1 MSEVFLGVG
10 TNLGDREK
18 NLSDVTAIIERSIGD
33 ILLASSIYETEPWG
47 FEAKDEFLNMVLKV
61 STGLGPSELLSRI
74 LGIEISMGRLR
85 GEKQYSSRI
94 IDIDILLYGD
104 RIIDEEDLCI
114 PHPHLHERKF
124 VLVPLS
130 EIAPSLIH
138 PVINQSIASLLF
150 NCSDKSRVMKAQ
162 L

>member
-10 TNLGDREK
+10 TNLGNRVK
-18 NLSDVTAIIERSIGD
+18 NMSDVTAIIERSIGD

-124 VLVPLS
+124 VLVPLC
-130 EIAPSLIH
+130 EIAPGLIH
-138 PVINQSIASLLF
+138 PVINQSIASLLLK
-150 NCSDKSRVMKAQ
+150 CSDETRVMKAQ

>member
-10 TNLGDREK
+10 TNLGDRVK
-18 NLSDVTAIIERSIGD
+18 NMSVVTAIIERSIGD

-61 STGLGPSELLSRI
+61 STGLEPAELLSRI
-74 LGIEISMGRLR
+74 LGIEKSMGRLR

-124 VLVPLS
+124 VLVPLC
-130 EIAPSLIH
+130 EIAPGLMH
-138 PVINQSIASLLF
+138 PVLNQSILSLLLK
-150 NCSDKSRVMKAQ
+150 CSDESRVMKAQ

>member
-124 VLVPLS
+124 VLVPLC
-130 EIAPSLIH
+130 EIAPGLIH
-138 PVINQSIASLLF
+138 PVINQSIASLLLK
-150 NCSDKSRVMKAQ
+150 CSDESRVMKAQ